1 MLRAERLAAQR
12 GGVTLFANV
21 EFALDCGEALIV
33 TGANGSGKTTLLRI
47 VAGLPQPPTWQPS
60 LGGAPPPPVG
70 QARRGP
76 HLPIGHRRGLPK
88 HLTAPEE
95 HLFPLPLL
103 P

>member
-47 VAGLPQPPTWQPS
+47 VAG
-60 LGGAPPPPVG
+60 APPPHTCPLSWGGPPPPAVRHAPPGPTPPIRHPV
-70 QARRGP
+70 AP
-76 HLPIGHRRGLPK
+76 PK
-88 HLTAPEE
+88 RFSAPGET
-95 HLFPLPLL
+95 FFSP
-103 P
+103 